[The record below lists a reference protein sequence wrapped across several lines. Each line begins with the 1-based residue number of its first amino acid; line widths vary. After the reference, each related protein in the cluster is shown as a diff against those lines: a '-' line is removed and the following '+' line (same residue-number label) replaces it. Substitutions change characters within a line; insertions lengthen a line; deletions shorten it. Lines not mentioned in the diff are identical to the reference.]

1 MRVGFKHEQGRP
13 LGLAQ
18 LAAPIFLAQSTFPG
32 VPYLARF
39 IFKTLVT
46 KGIYVPKENSA
57 ARAFSAEP

>member
-1 MRVGFKHEQGRP
+1 MRLGFKHEQGRP

-39 IFKTLVT
+39 IFKTLVS
-46 KGIYVPKENSA
+46 KGFHVQ
-57 ARAFSAEP
+57 